1 MGADRRN
8 YPPHLL
14 TNESAPSLSADL
26 DADGHRVLNV
36 PAPTDAADLVRKSD
50 LDAVADQVDEIA
62 ADLQQEIA
70 QGAELEFVQAEP
82 ATLWVLT
89 HNLGR
94 HPKVILVDGGNDV
107 IEGEVVFINLNTVH
121 AMFKPA
127 VSGKAY
133 LR

>member
-8 YPPHLL
+8 YPPHRLV
-14 TNESAPSLSADL
+14 NETAPVLSAHL
-26 DADGHRVLNV
+26 DADGHRLLNV

-50 LDAVADQVDEIA
+50 LDAVTDHVDTIA

-70 QGAELEFVQAEP
+70 QGAELELVQDAP
-82 ATLWVLT
+82 ATLWVLA

-94 HPKVILVDGGNDV
+94 HPRVITVDDGNDV
-107 IEGEVVFINLNTVH
+107 IEGEVMFIDANTVH
-121 AMFKPA
+121 VVFKPG

-133 LR
+133 VH